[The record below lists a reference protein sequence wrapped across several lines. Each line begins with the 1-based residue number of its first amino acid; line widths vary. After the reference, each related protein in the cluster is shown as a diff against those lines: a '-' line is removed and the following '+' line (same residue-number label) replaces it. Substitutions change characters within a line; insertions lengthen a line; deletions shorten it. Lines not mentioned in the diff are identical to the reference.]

1 MSAARLAAFVTALA
15 VLPHPAAADDAGTPP
30 SHREPRWGLDLR
42 LAVPDGLGAAVTWS
56 PSPRATLGLGAGT
69 LLGTFALTPEA
80 TLHVLPGRR
89 CTPTATIKL
98 STVIFTP
105 LMDGA
110 VNAELERIYGDA
122 VTVDMAGRIME
133 VAQGLAGV
141 DCLAGGLHV
150 VARAGYGW
158 QLGSSFG
165 GGGDDGDLTLSSW
178 HGPTLDLGLR
188 WSL

>member
-1 MSAARLAAFVTALA
+1 MTLRAVLALTLAAVVVA
-15 VLPHPAAADDAGTPP
+15 PPAAHADEPP
-30 SHREPRWGLDLR
+30 GHREPRWGIDLR
-42 LAVPDGLGAAVTWS
+42 LAVPDGLGATVTMS
-56 PSPRATLGLGAGT
+56 PSPRVTLGLGAGT
-69 LLGTFALTPEA
+69 LLGTFAITPEA
-80 TLHVLPGRR
+80 TLLILPRNA
-89 CTPTATIKL
+89 CTPTLTAKL

-122 VTVDMAGRIME
+122 VTVDMAGRVME

-141 DCLAGGLHV
+141 DCALRRVHL
-150 VARAGYGW
+150 VARAGYAW

-165 GGGDDGDLTLSSW
+165 GGGDDGDLSLSNW

-188 WSL
+188 WSLR